1 MRHSIPLLLVVAFHL
16 ALPSAPAA
24 SLREGFAK
32 AFDELALGFRLMRL
46 ATEPPDTVLVLPVR
60 TTRADRIVD
69 TWHSGRSEGR
79 RHEGQDIFARRGTP
93 VYSATRGYVTRI
105 GENRLGGLT
114 VWITGAGRR
123 LYYYAHLDAWPE
135 ELSEG
140 DRVDTGTVIGYV
152 GDTGNARGT
161 PPHLHF
167 GVYTMGGALN
177 PLPLI
182 RNPGG

>member
-114 VWITGAGRR
+114 VWITGA
-123 LYYYAHLDAWPE
+123 E